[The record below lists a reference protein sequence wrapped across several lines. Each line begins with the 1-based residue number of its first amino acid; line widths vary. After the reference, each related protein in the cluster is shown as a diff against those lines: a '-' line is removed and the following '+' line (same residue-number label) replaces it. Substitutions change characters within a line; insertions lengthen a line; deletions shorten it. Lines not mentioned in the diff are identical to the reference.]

1 MTQLDPNPQKIISSN
16 LKDINHRKARLT
28 SPNHPQTTP
37 QDIAQALSSPTKHIK
52 NLKCTLHFMLFYDMS
67 SMNKILRH
75 LSIINVLLEFFWFSR
90 TDCWLHL
97 ILTFT
102 MANEEFIT
110 IILNVYFLLNF
121 HSNGEIFT
129 FFNSFWN
136 GIRKQNGVSRGE
148 GCWLV
153 PATNL
158 YALVFRELN
167 FNRNRKFFLGFQS
180 KYIYHT
186 YVFWVWWY
194 GVTCAEKGLFLST
207 FEMLIAQFQNVRVS

>member
-1 MTQLDPNPQKIISSN
+1 
-16 LKDINHRKARLT
+16 
-28 SPNHPQTTP
+28 
-37 QDIAQALSSPTKHIK
+37 
-52 NLKCTLHFMLFYDMS
+52 MLFYDMS

-75 LSIINVLLEFFWFSR
+75 LSIINVLLEFFGSR
-90 TDCWLHL
+90 GLTTDFTL
-97 ILTFT
+97 LTFT

-148 GCWLV
+148 ACWLV

-158 YALVFRELN
+158 YALVFWELN

-180 KYIYHT
+180 KYIYHIC
-186 YVFWVWWY
+186 F
-194 GVTCAEKGLFLST
+194 
-207 FEMLIAQFQNVRVS
+207 